1 MMETARKPQ
10 GGPPHPD
17 GSWQELVVL
26 IQRNDPSAVAE
37 LYAIVSRCA
46 RYYLLRALG
55 PQEAE
60 DQLHESFLAVLEPIQ
75 RGDLR
80 DPKAL
85 LPFVSGV
92 VRRRV
97 ALQIHRKMRRR
108 RRELDWTAGLAAPE
122 EGPSPEEI
130 ARRAEQRWHAARI
143 LDRLPERDRQ
153 ILQRFYVF
161 EHSREHICR
170 DLGLTD
176 TQFRLFKS
184 RAIARLGELWRRTT
198 ATGRESSRYFGRRG
212 TQQLGRTTNT
222 TSPRWLNAVDRIEA
236 TP

>member
-1 MMETARKPQ
+1 METAGKPLA
-10 GGPPHPD
+10 GPPKPD
-17 GSWQELVVL
+17 GSWQELIAR
-26 IQRNDPSAVAE
+26 IQRNDSAAVAE
-37 LYAIVSRCA
+37 LYGIVSRCA
-46 RYYLLRALG
+46 RYYLLRTLG

-75 RGDLR
+75 RGELR
-80 DPKAL
+80 DPRAL

-97 ALQIHRKMRRR
+97 ALQISRRIRRR
-108 RRELDWTAGLAAPE
+108 RRELDWSAGLAAPQK
-122 EGPSPEEI
+122 GPSPEEI
-130 ARRAEQRWHAARI
+130 VRRAEQRWHAARI

-153 ILQRFYVF
+153 ILQRFYLF

-184 RAIARLGELWRRTT
+184 RAIARLNELWRRAS
-198 ATGRESSRYFGRRG
+198 ATGPQAPPYLGRRG
-212 TQQLGRTTNT
+212 TQQLGQTTNT